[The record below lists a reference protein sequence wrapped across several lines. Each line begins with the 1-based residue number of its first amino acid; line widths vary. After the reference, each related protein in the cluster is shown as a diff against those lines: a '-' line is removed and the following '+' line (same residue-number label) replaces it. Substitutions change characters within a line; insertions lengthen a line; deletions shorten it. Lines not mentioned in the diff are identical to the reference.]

1 MTKKDEVKELE
12 AKNNIPEAEKKP
24 FNKFGKQEK
33 HTVEDVE
40 YTFQFPGTRAA
51 QAILDNS
58 KGPSNTFSDVAY
70 HTQLMDS
77 VIVTPKLNWDYWD
90 EHEGYRGVMALADNF
105 LGRMLN

>member
-1 MTKKDEVKELE
+1 M
-12 AKNNIPEAEKKP
+12 
-24 FNKFGKQEK
+24 
-33 HTVEDVE
+33 E

-70 HTQLMDS
+70 HATYGLS
-77 VIVTPKLNWDYWD
+77 YCYTKLNWDYWD
-90 EHEGYRGVMALADNF
+90 EHEGYREVMALADNF